1 MLKGLYFILVST
13 LAASLL
19 YVFFGTAFGY
29 EHPFFILRLLP
40 VFLGAHVILSI
51 VVYAVSL
58 HGDSRKMRAG
68 MASRARNILLIL
80 VSALILSALFPAS
93 AVVGLY
99 PVQMAVFHL
108 LILFYAGMSLG
119 AVSLSGAL
127 YLSRSGIHLSLLN
140 KYVFTF
146 AVLVSIGISYMT
158 VYVFGLLP
166 VG

>member
-127 YLSRSGIHLSLLN
+127 YLSRSGIHMSLLN